1 MTGWVRAAIE
11 SAHPGEPIESID
23 RPTEGNRK
31 ETAIVT
37 LAAGERLVVQRTGDP
52 AALRTETRLTREI
65 AARTTVPVPTV
76 LEYGRIDG
84 NDSWGDGGAYRV
96 VEAAEGTNLHE
107 RFTALSPVRRRR
119 IAGRFGRALGQIHET
134 FVFERFGPVAVAD
147 WTAGSD
153 RGELRADG
161 PDSWARWFDA
171 YVGECVD
178 ALPKQFADLTRA
190 IEAAAEC
197 DPDADPTPRLFPWDL
212 RPGNAMIDDG
222 RLTAF
227 LDWGD
232 PLAAGAGLSVAKA
245 EHLLAEWYVEDG
257 SGLRTAFRDGYTD
270 VRPLPDV
277 SRAERIAAVVDS
289 AVDSTGTV
297 TRPGYPERTGA
308 DAVAFHRYRLI
319 SLI

>member
-1 MTGWVRAAIE
+1 MTGWIHAAVE
-11 SAHPGEPIESID
+11 SARPGVPIESID

-37 LAAGERLVVQRTGDP
+37 LAGGERLVVQRTGDP
-52 AALRTETRLTREI
+52 AALRTETRLAREI

-76 LEYGRIDG
+76 LECGRIDG
-84 NDSWGDGGAYRV
+84 DDNRGDGGAYRV

-107 RFTALSPVRRRR
+107 RFTALSPARRRR
-119 IAGRFGRALGQIHET
+119 IAGRFGRALGQIHGA
-134 FVFERFGPVAVAD
+134 FVFERFGPVVAAD
-147 WTAGSD
+147 WVAGGD
-153 RGELRADG
+153 RGGLRADG

-171 YVGECVD
+171 YVRECVD
-178 ALPKQFADLTRA
+178 ALPEQFADLTRA
-190 IEAAAEC
+190 IEAAVEG
-197 DPDADPTPRLFPWDL
+197 DPEADPTPRLFPWDL
-212 RPGNAMIDDG
+212 RPGNAMVDDG
-222 RLTAF
+222 TLTAF

-245 EHLLAEWYVEDG
+245 EHLLADWYVEDG
-257 SGLRTAFRDGYTD
+257 SGLKTAFRDGYTD

-277 SRAERIAAVVDS
+277 SRAERITAVVDS
-289 AVDSTGTV
+289 AVDSTGAV

-308 DAVAFHRYRLI
+308 EAVAFHRCRLI